1 MFFFIC
7 SNEVAMN
14 INSDERKILVSRKF
28 GAKKGGWYIFVRRD
42 LFEKVDKNSG
52 FTNCAASV
60 FNHIAAGH
68 GTRAFVGLL
77 PAETRFSQSVTR
89 SLWSKQLSRCFYR
102 ANTGLNQYFIRRKTI
117 EITPFFS
124 SLSSLLSS
132 LSFFL
137 SQGKWK
143 LHLSSSLCTIQTCF
157 IDYRTLQLQLKH
169 VSILSL
175 KSSVSTTSI
184 LVYHYTCT
192 RLRIKFLSFSLF
204 ENFIAMARIS
214 PSLSWKYAPLRFFVF
229 RYKSSELGRF
239 DEWEPR
245 LKS

>member
-1 MFFFIC
+1 MQWT
-7 SNEVAMN
+7 S
-14 INSDERKILVSRKF
+14 ILTKEKF
-28 GAKKGGWYIFVRRD
+28 SFCGNLAKRSEGNIFVRRD

-124 SLSSLLSS
+124 LSSLLSS

-157 IDYRTLQLQLKH
+157 IDYRTLQLQLEH
-169 VSILSL
+169 VSILFEIFCFYYFHSCLSL
-175 KSSVSTTSI
+175 HLYEASYQISLFLSLWQLYRDGQNFAKFIVKICSSSI
-184 LVYHYTCT
+184 LC
-192 RLRIKFLSFSLF
+192 FS
-204 ENFIAMARIS
+204 
-214 PSLSWKYAPLRFFVF
+214 V
-229 RYKSSELGRF
+229 
-239 DEWEPR
+239 
-245 LKS
+245 

>member
-1 MFFFIC
+1 MQWT
-7 SNEVAMN
+7 S
-14 INSDERKILVSRKF
+14 ILTKEKF
-28 GAKKGGWYIFVRRD
+28 SFCGNLAKRSEGNIFVRRD

-52 FTNCAASV
+52 FTNCAARV

-117 EITPFFS
+117 EITPFFF

-157 IDYRTLQLQLKH
+157 IDYRTLQLQLEH
-169 VSILSL
+169 VSILFEIFCFYYFHSCLSL
-175 KSSVSTTSI
+175 H
-184 LVYHYTCT
+184 LYEAC
-192 RLRIKFLSFSLF
+192 IKFLSFSLF
-204 ENFIAMARIS
+204 DNFIAMARIS

>member
-1 MFFFIC
+1 MQWT
-7 SNEVAMN
+7 S
-14 INSDERKILVSRKF
+14 ILTKEKF
-28 GAKKGGWYIFVRRD
+28 SFCGNLAKRSEGNIFVRRD

-117 EITPFFS
+117 EITPFFF

-157 IDYRTLQLQLKH
+157 IDYRTLQLQLEH
-169 VSILSL
+169 VSILFEIFCFYYFHSCLSL
-175 KSSVSTTSI
+175 H
-184 LVYHYTCT
+184 LYEAC
-192 RLRIKFLSFSLF
+192 IKFLSFSLF
-204 ENFIAMARIS
+204 DNFIAMARIS

>member
-1 MFFFIC
+1 
-7 SNEVAMN
+7 MN

-157 IDYRTLQLQLKH
+157 IDYRTLQLQLEH
-169 VSILSL
+169 VSILFEIFCFYYFHSCLSL
-175 KSSVSTTSI
+175 HLYEASYQIS
-184 LVYHYTCT
+184 L
-192 RLRIKFLSFSLF
+192 FLSLRELYRDGQNFAKFIVKNMLLFDSLF
-204 ENFIAMARIS
+204 FGIKVRNWVGSMNES
-214 PSLSWKYAPLRFFVF
+214 QGLRVKEEVF
-229 RYKSSELGRF
+229 KVYN
-239 DEWEPR
+239 
-245 LKS
+245 

>member
-1 MFFFIC
+1 M
-7 SNEVAMN
+7 
-14 INSDERKILVSRKF
+14 
-28 GAKKGGWYIFVRRD
+28 RRD

-52 FTNCAASV
+52 FTNCAARV

-117 EITPFFS
+117 EITPFFF

-204 ENFIAMARIS
+204 DNFIAMARIS

>member
-1 MFFFIC
+1 MQWT
-7 SNEVAMN
+7 S
-14 INSDERKILVSRKF
+14 ILTKEKF
-28 GAKKGGWYIFVRRD
+28 SFRGNLAKRSEGNIFVRRD

-117 EITPFFS
+117 EITPFFF

-157 IDYRTLQLQLKH
+157 IDYRTLQLQLEH
-169 VSILSL
+169 VSILFEIFCFYYFHSCLSL
-175 KSSVSTTSI
+175 H
-184 LVYHYTCT
+184 LYEAC
-192 RLRIKFLSFSLF
+192 IKFLSFSLF
-204 ENFIAMARIS
+204 DNFIAMARIS

>member
-28 GAKKGGWYIFVRRD
+28 GAKKGGYIFVRRD

-102 ANTGLNQYFIRRKTI
+102 ANTGLNQYPSFL
-117 EITPFFS
+117 PF
-124 SLSSLLSS
+124 
-132 LSFFL
+132 LSFFHKVNENCTCRRRCVRSKRVSSIIEHCNCNWNTFL
-137 SQGKWK
+137 FYLWNLLFLLLPFLFIITLVRGFVSNFSLSLSLTTLSRWPEFRQVYRENMLLFDSLFFGIKVRNWVGSMNESQGLRVKEEVFK
-143 LHLSSSLCTIQTCF
+143 
-157 IDYRTLQLQLKH
+157 
-169 VSILSL
+169 
-175 KSSVSTTSI
+175 
-184 LVYHYTCT
+184 VY
-192 RLRIKFLSFSLF
+192 
-204 ENFIAMARIS
+204 N
-214 PSLSWKYAPLRFFVF
+214 
-229 RYKSSELGRF
+229 
-239 DEWEPR
+239 
-245 LKS
+245 

>member
-1 MFFFIC
+1 MQWT
-7 SNEVAMN
+7 S
-14 INSDERKILVSRKF
+14 ILTKEKF
-28 GAKKGGWYIFVRRD
+28 SFCGNLAKRSEGNIFVRRD

-124 SLSSLLSS
+124 LSSLLSS

-192 RLRIKFLSFSLF
+192 RLVSNFSL
-204 ENFIAMARIS
+204 
-214 PSLSWKYAPLRFFVF
+214 SLSLTTLSRWPEFRQVYHENMLLFDSLFFGIKVRNWVGSMNESQGLRVKEEVF
-229 RYKSSELGRF
+229 KVYN
-239 DEWEPR
+239 
-245 LKS
+245 

>member
-28 GAKKGGWYIFVRRD
+28 GAKERGYIFVRRD

-117 EITPFFS
+117 EITPFFF

-157 IDYRTLQLQLKH
+157 IDYRTLQLQLEH
-169 VSILSL
+169 VSILFEIFCFYYFHSCLSL
-175 KSSVSTTSI
+175 HLYEASYQISLFLSLWELYRDGQNFAKFIVKICSSSI
-184 LVYHYTCT
+184 LC
-192 RLRIKFLSFSLF
+192 FS
-204 ENFIAMARIS
+204 
-214 PSLSWKYAPLRFFVF
+214 V
-229 RYKSSELGRF
+229 
-239 DEWEPR
+239 
-245 LKS
+245 

>member
-1 MFFFIC
+1 MQWTSILTKEKFSFRGNLAQRREGTYSCVEIY
-7 SNEVAMN
+7 SKKL
-14 INSDERKILVSRKF
+14 IKILALPIARPVCSTTLRRVMELAHLSDFCRQRLDFRSRLHVPYGLSSFLGAFIEQTLVSTNISL
-28 GAKKGGWYIFVRRD
+28 GG
-42 LFEKVDKNSG
+42 K
-52 FTNCAASV
+52 
-60 FNHIAAGH
+60 
-68 GTRAFVGLL
+68 
-77 PAETRFSQSVTR
+77 
-89 SLWSKQLSRCFYR
+89 LSRLLR
-102 ANTGLNQYFIRRKTI
+102 
-117 EITPFFS
+117 FF

-137 SQGKWK
+137 SQSKWK

-204 ENFIAMARIS
+204 DNFIAMARIS

>member
-1 MFFFIC
+1 MQWT
-7 SNEVAMN
+7 S
-14 INSDERKILVSRKF
+14 ILTKEKF
-28 GAKKGGWYIFVRRD
+28 SFCGNLAKRSEGNIFVRRD

-124 SLSSLLSS
+124 LSSLLSS

-157 IDYRTLQLQLKH
+157 IDYRTLQLQLEH
-169 VSILSL
+169 VSILFEIFCFYYFHSCLSL
-175 KSSVSTTSI
+175 H
-184 LVYHYTCT
+184 LYEAC
-192 RLRIKFLSFSLF
+192 IKFLSFSLF
-204 ENFIAMARIS
+204 DNFIAMARIS

>member
-1 MFFFIC
+1 M
-7 SNEVAMN
+7 
-14 INSDERKILVSRKF
+14 
-28 GAKKGGWYIFVRRD
+28 RRD

-124 SLSSLLSS
+124 LSSLLSS

-137 SQGKWK
+137 SQGK
-143 LHLSSSLCTIQTCF
+143 
-157 IDYRTLQLQLKH
+157 
-169 VSILSL
+169 
-175 KSSVSTTSI
+175 
-184 LVYHYTCT
+184 
-192 RLRIKFLSFSLF
+192 
-204 ENFIAMARIS
+204 
-214 PSLSWKYAPLRFFVF
+214 
-229 RYKSSELGRF
+229 
-239 DEWEPR
+239 
-245 LKS
+245 

>member
-1 MFFFIC
+1 MQWT
-7 SNEVAMN
+7 S
-14 INSDERKILVSRKF
+14 ILTKEKF
-28 GAKKGGWYIFVRRD
+28 SFRGNLAKRSEGNIFVRRD

-117 EITPFFS
+117 EITPFFF

-204 ENFIAMARIS
+204 DNFIAMARIS

>member
-1 MFFFIC
+1 MQWT
-7 SNEVAMN
+7 S
-14 INSDERKILVSRKF
+14 ILTKEKF
-28 GAKKGGWYIFVRRD
+28 SFRGNLAKRSEGNIFVRRD

-124 SLSSLLSS
+124 LSSLLSS

-157 IDYRTLQLQLKH
+157 IDYRTLQLQLEH
-169 VSILSL
+169 VSILFEIFCFYYFHSCLSL
-175 KSSVSTTSI
+175 H
-184 LVYHYTCT
+184 LYEAC
-192 RLRIKFLSFSLF
+192 IKFLSFSLF
-204 ENFIAMARIS
+204 DNFIAMARIS

>member
-1 MFFFIC
+1 MQWT
-7 SNEVAMN
+7 S
-14 INSDERKILVSRKF
+14 ILTKEKF
-28 GAKKGGWYIFVRRD
+28 SFRGNLAKRSEGNIFVRRD

-117 EITPFFS
+117 EITPFFF

-157 IDYRTLQLQLKH
+157 IDYRTLQLQLEH
-169 VSILSL
+169 VSILFEIFCFYYFHSCLSL
-175 KSSVSTTSI
+175 H
-184 LVYHYTCT
+184 LYEAC
-192 RLRIKFLSFSLF
+192 IKFLSFSLF

>member
-1 MFFFIC
+1 MQWT
-7 SNEVAMN
+7 S
-14 INSDERKILVSRKF
+14 ILTKEKF
-28 GAKKGGWYIFVRRD
+28 SFRGNLAKRSEGNIFVRRD

-124 SLSSLLSS
+124 LSSLLSS

-204 ENFIAMARIS
+204 DNFIAMARIS

>member
-28 GAKKGGWYIFVRRD
+28 GAKKGGYIFVRRD

-117 EITPFFS
+117 EITPFFF

-137 SQGKWK
+137 SQSKWK

-157 IDYRTLQLQLKH
+157 IDYRTLQLQLEH

>member
-28 GAKKGGWYIFVRRD
+28 GAKKGGYIFVRRD

-124 SLSSLLSS
+124 LSSLLSS

-137 SQGKWK
+137 SQSKWK

-157 IDYRTLQLQLKH
+157 IDYRTLQLQLEH

-192 RLRIKFLSFSLF
+192 RLVSNFSL
-204 ENFIAMARIS
+204 
-214 PSLSWKYAPLRFFVF
+214 SLSLTTLSRWPEFRQVYREKYAPLRFFVF
-229 RYKSSELGRF
+229 RYKSSKLGRF

>member
-1 MFFFIC
+1 MQWTSILTKEKFSFRGNLAQRREGTYSCVEIC
-7 SNEVAMN
+7 SKKL
-14 INSDERKILVSRKF
+14 IKILALPIARPVCSTTL
-28 GAKKGGWYIFVRRD
+28 RRVME
-42 LFEKVDKNSG
+42 LAHLSG
-52 FTNCAASV
+52 FCRQRLDFRSRLHVPYGLSSFLGAFIEQTLVSTN
-60 FNHIAAGH
+60 I
-68 GTRAFVGLL
+68 
-77 PAETRFSQSVTR
+77 
-89 SLWSKQLSRCFYR
+89 SLGGKLSRLLR
-102 ANTGLNQYFIRRKTI
+102 
-117 EITPFFS
+117 FF

-157 IDYRTLQLQLKH
+157 IDYRTLQLQLEH

-204 ENFIAMARIS
+204 DNFIAMARIS

>member
-1 MFFFIC
+1 MQWT
-7 SNEVAMN
+7 S
-14 INSDERKILVSRKF
+14 ILTKEKF
-28 GAKKGGWYIFVRRD
+28 SFRGNLAQRREGNIFVRRD

-117 EITPFFS
+117 EITPFFF
-124 SLSSLLSS
+124 SLSSLLSF

-137 SQGKWK
+137 SQSKWK
-143 LHLSSSLCTIQTCF
+143 LHLSSSLSTIQTCF
-157 IDYRTLQLQLKH
+157 IDYRTLQLQLEH
-169 VSILSL
+169 VSILFEIFCFYYFHSCLSL
-175 KSSVSTTSI
+175 H
-184 LVYHYTCT
+184 LYEAC
-192 RLRIKFLSFSLF
+192 IKFLSFSLF
-204 ENFIAMARIS
+204 DNFIAMARIS

>member
-1 MFFFIC
+1 MQWT
-7 SNEVAMN
+7 S
-14 INSDERKILVSRKF
+14 ILTKEKF
-28 GAKKGGWYIFVRRD
+28 SFCGNLAKRSEGNIFVRRD

-52 FTNCAASV
+52 FTNCAARV

-117 EITPFFS
+117 EITPFFF

-204 ENFIAMARIS
+204 DNFIAMARIS

>member
-117 EITPFFS
+117 EITPFFF
-124 SLSSLLSS
+124 LSRPSFLPF
-132 LSFFL
+132 LSFFHKVNENCTCRRRCVRSKRVSSIIEHCNCNWNTFLFYLWNLLFLLLPFLFIITLVRGLYQISLFL
-137 SQGKWK
+137 SLWQLYRDGQNFAKFIVK
-143 LHLSSSLCTIQTCF
+143 ICSSSILCF
-157 IDYRTLQLQLKH
+157 
-169 VSILSL
+169 
-175 KSSVSTTSI
+175 SV
-184 LVYHYTCT
+184 
-192 RLRIKFLSFSLF
+192 
-204 ENFIAMARIS
+204 
-214 PSLSWKYAPLRFFVF
+214 
-229 RYKSSELGRF
+229 
-239 DEWEPR
+239 
-245 LKS
+245 